1 LENSVTSALLS
12 SKAFSAGGL
21 YVMRSERIYLAA
33 VCHRIGVN
41 GIAPHKH
48 NDWLSFELC
57 VDGKP
62 VIVDPGTYCYTS
74 NMEIRRLFRSTA
86 YHNTVVIDG
95 EEQITIHNSMFSL
108 INPHGEVRV
117 LRWETNA
124 ARDLLEAE
132 HTGYTRLSDPVVHR
146 RRFVLD
152 KSKNQVEITDIFS
165 GEGEHTVEWY
175 LHLEIGLGCQVEA
188 HKALVFKEW
197 NSVLEVELT
206 GFKIIP
212 EVQNGLV
219 SRSYNRSKEAK
230 VVCWKKSI
238 DFALSPSLT
247 QRFSIHSSFFKDK
260 GKCQI

>member
-1 LENSVTSALLS
+1 MESPVISSSLL
-12 SKAFSAGGL
+12 SKAFPEGGI
-21 YVMRSERIYLAA
+21 YIMRSERIYLLA
-33 VCHRIGVN
+33 VCHQVGVN
-41 GIAPHKH
+41 GVGPHKH

-62 VIVDPGTYCYTS
+62 VIVDPGTCCYTG
-74 NMEIRRLFRSTA
+74 NMEMRRLFRSTA
-86 YHNTVVIDG
+86 YHNTVVIDE
-95 EEQITIHNSMFSL
+95 EEQISLLNSMFSL

-117 LRWETNA
+117 LRWETDV

-132 HTGYTRLSDPVVHR
+132 HTGYTRLADPVVHR

-152 KSKNQVEITDIFS
+152 KGKNRIEITDIFS
-165 GEGEHTVEWY
+165 GEGEHTIEWH
-175 LHLEIGLGCQVEA
+175 LHLEIGLDCQAEA
-188 HKALVFKEW
+188 QKALVFKER

-247 QRFSIHSSFFKDK
+247 QRFSIHSSIVNDK
-260 GKCQI
+260 G